1 MRHFSQNWT
10 NNLKTKISYFYSQVV
25 TTKLVDQVVEGHADE
40 VLAMKDRVEEMWSTL
55 DSKRLRRS
63 TATAGAPGVSLYAD
77 NVGMFQSSL

>member
-63 TATAGAPGVSLYAD
+63 TAGAPGVSLYAD
-77 NVGMFQSSL
+77 NVGKFQGSL

>member
-1 MRHFSQNWT
+1 M
-10 NNLKTKISYFYSQVV
+10 